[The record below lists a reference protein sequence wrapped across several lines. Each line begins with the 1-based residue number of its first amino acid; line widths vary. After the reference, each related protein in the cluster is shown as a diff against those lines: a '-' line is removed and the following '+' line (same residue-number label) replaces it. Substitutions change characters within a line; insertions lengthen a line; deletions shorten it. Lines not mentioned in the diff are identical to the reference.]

1 MTVKEL
7 CERCSI
13 REIECD
19 GCPYTSQCESLAEY
33 LKDQSPCRLEG
44 MQGQQK
50 KSEDP
55 SQIYHERMKRFW
67 HYMETKG
74 MNEQWIEMAEG
85 DLRVV
90 IEALADYYDI
100 ASRDTETMK
109 TAWAKAAWGNRLER
123 IKQVQTKLEE
133 STGYSRDKQLEIC
146 MKRKPA
152 KDNDIGEDAMILM
165 YHRGKDEAERKAK
178 KEDGEKGETAKEG

>member
-7 CERCSI
+7 CERCSS

-44 MQGQQK
+44 IK
-50 KSEDP
+50 KEHDP
-55 SQIYHERMKRFW
+55 SRIHDERMKRFW

-74 MNEQWIEMAEG
+74 MNEQWIETAEG
-85 DLRVV
+85 ELRIV

-100 ASRDTETMK
+100 ASRNTETME

-123 IKQVQTKLEE
+123 IKQIQTKLEE

-146 MKRKPA
+146 MKRKPV
-152 KDNDIGEDAMILM
+152 KDNDIGEDAMVLM
-165 YHRGKDEAERKAK
+165 YRRGKAEAERKEK
-178 KEDGEKGETAKEG
+178 KEDGEKGETAKEN